1 MSFLWPIFA
10 NRITRVSSFLIV
22 KKWTV
27 FVTTEDIA
35 LESARIQRELGLV
48 PQHDLKKEWRE
59 TIREMRERGV
69 F

>member
-69 F
+69 L